1 MRWKIKSGVGV
12 GQPNRRD
19 DVKKIQM
26 LLNRS
31 TDEKTPQLLL
41 KEDGFFGPKTKYRI
55 ELFQRIQL
63 HMRKFDGIVDPRG
76 PTQRRLRNSRTK
88 TTLHHKRPKA
98 SSPHTKFSSTR
109 SKSTI
114 LPDDPSMRKLERNAK
129 PDNIKT
135 VWINR
140 ALPAAIKLKARLG
153 IPIAVTIAQGALESA
168 YGTKTRGNIYFGI
181 KGKSSQG
188 KSIIITTHETYGN
201 KSTLIQD
208 SFRSYD
214 TLEQSAD
221 DYGNFLAGN
230 HRYSAAFNFTDDP
243 EKFVHEVAKAGYA
256 TNPDY
261 EKLLISIIR
270 ANGLSDYD
278 VPKSK

>member
-12 GQPNRRD
+12 GQPNRKE

-31 TDEKTPQLLL
+31 TNENTPQLLL
-41 KEDGFFGPKTKYRI
+41 KEDGIFGPKTRYRI
-55 ELFQRIQL
+55 EVFQRTQL
-63 HMRKFDGIVDPRG
+63 HMRRFDGIIDPQG
-76 PTQRRLRNSRTK
+76 PTQRRLGNIRTK
-88 TTLHHKRPKA
+88 KTIHYKRHKA
-98 SSPHTKFSSTR
+98 ESSHTKIAIR
-109 SKSTI
+109 QSKSAI
-114 LPDDPSMRKLERNAK
+114 LPDDPSLRKLEANAK

-153 IPIAVTIAQGALESA
+153 IPIAVTIAQGALESC
-168 YGTKTRGNIYFGI
+168 YGTKAKGNIYFGI
-181 KGKSSQG
+181 KGKSPQG
-188 KSIIITTHETYGN
+188 KSITVTTHETYGN
-201 KSTLIQD
+201 KSILIQD

-221 DYGNFLAGN
+221 DYGDFLAGN
-230 HRYSAAFNFTDDP
+230 HRYSAAFNFKDDP
-243 EKFVHEVAKAGYA
+243 EKFIHEVAKAGYA

-261 EKLLISIIR
+261 ERLLISIIR
-270 ANGLSDYD
+270 TNGLSDYD
-278 VPKSK
+278 IKNK